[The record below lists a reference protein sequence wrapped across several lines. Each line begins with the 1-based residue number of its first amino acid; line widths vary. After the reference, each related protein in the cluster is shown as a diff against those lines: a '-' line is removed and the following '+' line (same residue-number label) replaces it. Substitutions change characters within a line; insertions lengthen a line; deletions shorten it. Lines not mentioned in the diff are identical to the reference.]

1 MRRAVY
7 DVTAPKRS
15 VSLTLNAD
23 LYARAEAEGINVSE
37 VTEEAFAAALVDRI
51 KEDIRRDIEALNAY
65 ITEHGSPAE
74 LAREHPSDDT
84 A

>member
-1 MRRAVY
+1 MRRAAY

-15 VSLTLNAD
+15 VSLT
-23 LYARAEAEGINVSE
+23 
-37 VTEEAFAAALVDRI
+37 
-51 KEDIRRDIEALNAY
+51 LNAY